1 MCRTKIYPSSR
12 HTLKTIFGFEDFR
25 QGQAEIIG
33 KLLDGK
39 STLAVFP
46 TGGGKSL
53 CYQLPALHFEGLTLV
68 ISPLIALMKDQ
79 IDFLLSKGIEAARL
93 DSSLDREETIRVWD
107 GLSKGTLKLL
117 YVAPERLSNE
127 RFIQSIRT
135 KEISLLVI
143 DEAHCISEW
152 GHNFRPDYLKLAKVS
167 RELGIKRVLALT
179 ATATPKVVEDIRKD
193 FDIKADDY
201 VNTGFYRPNLEL
213 RIYPCHK
220 NERDNLLLK
229 RLQQRPRGAAIIY
242 VTLQRT
248 SERVAMFL
256 QQNGFE
262 AKAYHAGME
271 TDDRNAVQDW
281 FMNSD
286 KAIVVATI
294 AFGMGIDKADIR
306 YVYHY
311 NLPKAVENYVQ
322 EIGRA
327 GRDGLK
333 SVCEMFACL
342 EDVVVLENFSYGD
355 TPTME
360 ALQSLIREI
369 LSLGKIFDISLY
381 DLSLRHDTRVLVV
394 STLLTYLELEGII
407 TAVSPFYNE
416 YKFQLCKSVKD
427 IFVRLEQNRV
437 QFLQKL
443 FRHAVKGKTW
453 FSIDIDKTAKAVEE
467 SRERIVS
474 VLSYLEEEGDIILKV
489 SGLRY
494 GYKLV
499 DLPNNTDEL
508 IQKLADRFFS
518 AEKRNIERME
528 SVLNLAKSR
537 NCLVSDIL
545 SYFGE
550 NLGKRCG
557 HCDRCLEEKIPNFPA
572 AQEHLFGDN
581 EKKILKTIL
590 TENHPA
596 LSPPRQL
603 SRFLCGLSSPA
614 TIYIRP
620 PLSRHHLFGSFDEL
634 PFKKVFDF
642 VKKEEDGSQAEY
654 RPAP

>member
-1 MCRTKIYPSSR
+1 MFKTKIYPPPQQI
-12 HTLKTIFGFEDFR
+12 LKTIFGFEDFR
-25 QGQAEIIG
+25 PGQAEIIG

-93 DSSLDREETIRVWD
+93 DSSINREETIKVWD
-107 GLSKGTLKLL
+107 GLRKGTLKLL

-135 KEISLLVI
+135 KNISLLVI

-152 GHNFRPDYLKLAKVS
+152 GHNFRPDYLKLAKIS

-179 ATATPKVVEDIRKD
+179 ATATPKVAQDIRND

-220 NERDNLLLK
+220 NERDNLLLE

-248 SERVAMFL
+248 AEKVAMFL

-281 FMNSD
+281 FMGSD
-286 KAIVVATI
+286 KAIVTATI

-311 NLPKAVENYVQ
+311 NLPKAIESYVQ

-333 SVCEMFACL
+333 SICEMFACPD
-342 EDVVVLENFSYGD
+342 DVVVLENFSYGD
-355 TPTME
+355 TPTIE
-360 ALQSLIREI
+360 ALRTLISEI
-369 LSLGKIFDISLY
+369 LSLGKIFDVSLY

-394 STLLTYLELEGII
+394 STLLTYLELQGII
-407 TAVSPFYNE
+407 TATSPFYNE
-416 YKFQLCKSVKD
+416 YKFQLCKTVNPDRCSLSNGVKD
-427 IFVRLEQNRV
+427 IFACVDQNRAH
-437 QFLQKL
+437 FFQKL
-443 FRHAVKGKTW
+443 FGYAKKGKTW
-453 FSIDIDKTAKAVEE
+453 FSIDIDKTAAAMEE
-467 SRERIVS
+467 SREKIIYA
-474 VLSYLEEEGDIILKV
+474 LSYLEEEGALILKV

-499 DLPNNTDEL
+499 NIPNNTEEL

-518 AEKRNIERME
+518 AEKRNIERMQ
-528 SVLNLAKSR
+528 SVLNLAKSG

-550 NLGKRCG
+550 NLGKSCG
-557 HCDRCLEEKIPNFPA
+557 HCDRCLKEEIPGFPA
-572 AQEHLFGDN
+572 AQEHLFGEN
-581 EKKILKTIL
+581 EKKILKSIV

-596 LSPPRQL
+596 LAAPRQL

-614 TIYIRP
+614 TSHIRP
-620 PLSRHHLFGSFDEL
+620 PLSRHHLFGSLDEL
-634 PFKKVFDF
+634 PFKKVLEFIE
-642 VKKEEDGSQAEY
+642 KTI
-654 RPAP
+654 